1 MNRSNRKISDKCYEC
16 EIFWANNDTETEC
29 EGNEEPCHEFRRSRF
44 IVKGAVKDES
54 HPQESN
60 HGR

>member
-29 EGNEEPCHEFRRSRF
+29 EGDEEPCHEFRRSRF

-54 HPQESN
+54 HPQASN
-60 HGR
+60 QGR

>member
-44 IVKGAVKDES
+44 IVKGAVKDE
-54 HPQESN
+54 
-60 HGR
+60 